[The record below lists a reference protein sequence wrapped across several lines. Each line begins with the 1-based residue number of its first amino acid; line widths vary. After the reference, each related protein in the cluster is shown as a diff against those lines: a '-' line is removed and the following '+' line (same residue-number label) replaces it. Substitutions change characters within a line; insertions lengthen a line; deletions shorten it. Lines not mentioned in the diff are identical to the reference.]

1 MSLLEISK
9 YESLTKLNLTEI
21 ERTQIEK
28 IANKLI
34 VSFEDLREIDT
45 KNVEP
50 LVSVLVL
57 QNVLREDINVKSISR
72 EELLSNAPEQYG
84 GYFQVPKTLD

>member
-1 MSLLEISK
+1 MEISK

>member
-1 MSLLEISK
+1 MLEISK